1 MLLYVFDIKRE
12 AELFAYGTEGDECTE
27 ELLLSLCDAE
37 NFYRADGNSAL
48 RSEERSPLACF
59 YRLNEESR
67 EDCDTSA
74 DYGISRAMYNEA
86 CDFINNSWQE
96 CLDSVSKIPRGKR
109 TEDMIAEYVPRS
121 MVKYLV

>member
-1 MLLYVFDIKRE
+1 M
-12 AELFAYGTEGDECTE
+12 
-27 ELLLSLCDAE
+27 
-37 NFYRADGNSAL
+37 
-48 RSEERSPLACF
+48 
-59 YRLNEESR
+59 
-67 EDCDTSA
+67 
-74 DYGISRAMYNEA
+74 MYNEA